1 MAVFVVALVLAAAA
15 SNTRGA
21 LSAAL
26 WALTA
31 ASLSIAIFTRT
42 PMGRAALAHRAAKAT
57 AAAQLD
63 QNDKQRLTK
72 PKPPKLLPLGQ
83 GRRERGIAQESK
95 AIQKPRNRSR
105 DR

>member
-1 MAVFVVALVLAAAA
+1 MAVFVVALILAAAA

-21 LSAAL
+21 LSAIL
-26 WALTA
+26 WALAA

-42 PMGRAALAHRAAKAT
+42 PTGRAALAHRAAKANS
-57 AAAQLD
+57 AAQLD

-83 GRRERGIAQESK
+83 ARRERGVTQESK
-95 AIQKPRNRSR
+95 ANLKPRNRSR